1 MGKVKVPQKVLD
13 GLMAV
18 RDSGLTNMLDRPM
31 VTRLAR
37 RMGFEDAADWVR
49 THPKEYAEGVFMGF
63 GPQAEDE

>member
-37 RMGFEDAADWVR
+37 RMGFEDAADWVE
-49 THPKEYAEGVFMGF
+49 TYPALYARGVFEGF
-63 GPQAEDE
+63 VGLPAK